1 MLQPQLRLQS
11 CLVTNAS
18 GANCGNKPNPSLEWD
33 LLLDLH
39 WSLPTSAGR
48 TLVSNNGIASKKTH
62 FSLSSLSLDFYFQK
76 TGHEWDSADF
86 YRR

>member
-18 GANCGNKPNPSLEWD
+18 GASCGNTPNPSLEWD

-39 WSLPTSAGR
+39 WRLPPSTGR

-62 FSLSSLSLDFYFQK
+62 FSLSKSFSRLLLSKDRTRVGL
-76 TGHEWDSADF
+76 
-86 YRR
+86 R